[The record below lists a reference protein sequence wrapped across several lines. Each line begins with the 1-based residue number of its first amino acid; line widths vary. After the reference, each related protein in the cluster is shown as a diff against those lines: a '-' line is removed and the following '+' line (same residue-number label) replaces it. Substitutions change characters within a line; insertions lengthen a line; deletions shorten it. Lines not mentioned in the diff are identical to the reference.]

1 MDTYTVSF
9 FGHRELDSPILIEE
23 QLETIVLNLLSTKA
37 YIEFLVGRDGDFGL
51 LAASVIHR
59 CKRTF
64 RNDNSSLV
72 WVMPYPTA
80 EYRDNESAFRAYYD
94 EIEICNETSGRH
106 FKTAFQ
112 LRNRSMIDRSD
123 LAVFYVQRKST
134 GAWKTL
140 EYARKHGTPVICTDA
155 AKTNLDEHCSS
166 RKLSGFL
173 FHYL

>member
-9 FGHRELDSPILIEE
+9 FGHRKLDSPILIEE
-23 QLETIVLNLLSTKA
+23 QLEAIVLNLLSTKA
-37 YIEFLVGRDGDFGL
+37 YIEFLVGRDGDFDL

-80 EYRDNESAFRAYYD
+80 EYRDNERAFRAYYD
-94 EIEICNETSGRH
+94 EIEICSEASGKH
-106 FKTAFQ
+106 FKNAFQ

-123 LAVFYVQRKST
+123 LAVFYVQRKSS

-140 EYARKHGTPVICTDA
+140 EYAKKHGTPVICTGST
-155 AKTNLDEHCSS
+155 KLNLN
-166 RKLSGFL
+166 
-173 FHYL
+173 

>member
-9 FGHRELDSPILIEE
+9 LGHRKLDSPILIEE
-23 QLETIVLNLLSTKA
+23 QLEAIVLNLLSTKA
-37 YIEFLVGRDGDFGL
+37 YIEFLVGRDGDFDL

-64 RNDNSSLV
+64 RDDNSSLV

-80 EYRDNESAFRAYYD
+80 EYRNNESAFRAYYD
-94 EIEICNETSGRH
+94 EIEICRESSGKH

-123 LAVFYVQRKST
+123 LAVFYVQRKSS

-140 EYARKHGTPVICTDA
+140 EYAKKHGTPVLYTGS
-155 AKTNLDEHCSS
+155 T
-166 RKLSGFL
+166 
-173 FHYL
+173 

>member
-9 FGHRELDSPILIEE
+9 FGHRKLDSPILIEE
-23 QLETIVLNLLSTKA
+23 QLEAIVLNLLSTKA
-37 YIEFLVGRDGDFGL
+37 YIEFLVGRDGDFDL

-64 RNDNSSLV
+64 RSDNSSLV

-94 EIEICNETSGRH
+94 EIEICSEASGKH
-106 FKTAFQ
+106 FKNAFQ

-123 LAVFYVQRKST
+123 LAVFYVQRKSS

-140 EYARKHGTPVICTDA
+140 EYANNHGTPVICIDST
-155 AKTNLDEHCSS
+155 TNWD
-166 RKLSGFL
+166 
-173 FHYL
+173 

>member
-9 FGHRELDSPILIEE
+9 FGHRKLDSPILIEE
-23 QLETIVLNLLSTKA
+23 QLEAIVLNLLSTKA
-37 YIEFLVGRDGDFGL
+37 YIEFLVGRDGDFDL

-64 RNDNSSLV
+64 RSDNSSLV

-94 EIEICNETSGRH
+94 EIGICSEASGKH
-106 FKTAFQ
+106 FKNAFQ

-123 LAVFYVQRKST
+123 LAVFYVQRKSS

-140 EYARKHGTPVICTDA
+140 EYAKKHGTPVICTGST
-155 AKTNLDEHCSS
+155 KLNLN
-166 RKLSGFL
+166 
-173 FHYL
+173 

>member
-9 FGHRELDSPILIEE
+9 FGHRNLDSPIQIEQ
-23 QLETIVLNLLSTKA
+23 QLEAIVLNLLSTEA
-37 YIEFLVGRDGDFGL
+37 YIEFLVGRDGDFDL

-64 RNDNSSLV
+64 RDDNSSLV

-80 EYRDNESAFRAYYD
+80 EYRDNEGAFRAYYD
-94 EIEICNETSGRH
+94 EIEICSETSGKH
-106 FKTAFQ
+106 FKNAFQ

-123 LAVFYVQRKST
+123 LAVFYVQRKSS

-140 EYARKHGTPVICTDA
+140 EYAKKHGTPVICTGST
-155 AKTNLDEHCSS
+155 KLNLN
-166 RKLSGFL
+166 
-173 FHYL
+173 

>member
-9 FGHRELDSPILIEE
+9 FGHRKLDSPILIEE
-23 QLETIVLNLLSTKA
+23 QLEAIVLNLLSTKA
-37 YIEFLVGRDGDFGL
+37 YLEFLVGRDGDFDL

-94 EIEICNETSGRH
+94 EIEICSEASGKH

-112 LRNRSMIDRSD
+112 LRNRNMIDRSD
-123 LAVFYVQRKST
+123 LAVFYVQRKSS
-134 GAWKTL
+134 GAWQTL
-140 EYARKHGTPVICTDA
+140 EYVRKHCCTDA
-155 AKTNLDEHCSS
+155 TKT
-166 RKLSGFL
+166 
-173 FHYL
+173 

>member
-9 FGHRELDSPILIEE
+9 FGHRKLDSPILVEE

-37 YIEFLVGRDGDFGL
+37 YIEFLVGRDGDFDL

-94 EIEICNETSGRH
+94 EIEICSETSGRH

-123 LAVFYVQRKST
+123 LAVVYILRKSS
-134 GAWKTL
+134 GAWQTL

>member
-37 YIEFLVGRDGDFGL
+37 YIEFLVGRDGDFDL

-80 EYRDNESAFRAYYD
+80 EYRDNESAYRAYYD
-94 EIEICNETSGRH
+94 EIEICRESSGKH

-123 LAVFYVQRKST
+123 LAVVYILRKSS
-134 GAWKTL
+134 GAWQTL

-166 RKLSGFL
+166 R
-173 FHYL
+173 

>member
-9 FGHRELDSPILIEE
+9 FGHRKLDSPILIEE
-23 QLETIVLNLLSTKA
+23 QLEAIVLNLLSTKA
-37 YIEFLVGRDGDFGL
+37 YIEFLVGRDGDFDL

-80 EYRDNESAFRAYYD
+80 EYRDNERAFRAYYD
-94 EIEICNETSGRH
+94 EIEICRETSGKH

-123 LAVFYVQRKST
+123 LAVFYVQRKSS

-140 EYARKHGTPVICTDA
+140 EYAKKHGTPVICTGST
-155 AKTNLDEHCSS
+155 KLNLN
-166 RKLSGFL
+166 
-173 FHYL
+173 

>member
-37 YIEFLVGRDGDFGL
+37 YIEFLVGRDGDFDL

-80 EYRDNESAFRAYYD
+80 EYRDNESAYRAYYD
-94 EIEICNETSGRH
+94 EIEICRESSGKH

-123 LAVFYVQRKST
+123 LAVFYVQRKSS

-140 EYARKHGTPVICTDA
+140 EYAKKHGTPVICTDST
-155 AKTNLDEHCSS
+155 TNWDYWLLNGSV
-166 RKLSGFL
+166 L
-173 FHYL
+173 

>member
-9 FGHRELDSPILIEE
+9 FGHRKLDSPILVEE

-37 YIEFLVGRDGDFGL
+37 YIEFLVGRDGDFDL

-94 EIEICNETSGRH
+94 EIEICREASGKH

-134 GAWKTL
+134 GAWKTQ
-140 EYARKHGTPVICTDA
+140 RNTVHQ
-155 AKTNLDEHCSS
+155 
-166 RKLSGFL
+166 
-173 FHYL
+173 

>member
-9 FGHRELDSPILIEE
+9 FGHRKLDSPILIEE
-23 QLETIVLNLLSTKA
+23 QLEAIVLNLLSTKA
-37 YIEFLVGRDGDFGL
+37 YIEFLVGRDGDFDL

-64 RNDNSSLV
+64 RDDNSSLV

-80 EYRDNESAFRAYYD
+80 EYRDNESAYHAYYD
-94 EIEICNETSGRH
+94 EIEICSETSGRH

-123 LAVFYVQRKST
+123 LAVFYVQRKSS

-140 EYARKHGTPVICTDA
+140 EYAKKHGTPVICIDS
-155 AKTNLDEHCSS
+155 AKANWN
-166 RKLSGFL
+166 
-173 FHYL
+173 

>member
-9 FGHRELDSPILIEE
+9 FGHRKLDSPILIEE
-23 QLETIVLNLLSTKA
+23 QLEAIVLNLLSTKA
-37 YIEFLVGRDGDFGL
+37 YIEFLVGRDGDFDL

-80 EYRDNESAFRAYYD
+80 EYRDNERAFRAYYD
-94 EIEICNETSGRH
+94 EIEICSEASGKH

-112 LRNRSMIDRSD
+112 LRNCSMIDRSD
-123 LAVFYVQRKST
+123 LAVFYVQRKSS

-140 EYARKHGTPVICTDA
+140 EYAKKHGTPVICTGST
-155 AKTNLDEHCSS
+155 KLNLN
-166 RKLSGFL
+166 
-173 FHYL
+173 

>member
-9 FGHRELDSPILIEE
+9 FGHRKLDSPILIEE
-23 QLETIVLNLLSTKA
+23 QLEAIVLNLLSTKA
-37 YIEFLVGRDGDFGL
+37 YIEFLVGRDGDFDL

-80 EYRDNESAFRAYYD
+80 EYRDNERAFRAYYD
-94 EIEICNETSGRH
+94 EIEICSEASGKH
-106 FKTAFQ
+106 FKNAFQ

-123 LAVFYVQRKST
+123 LAVFYVQRKSS
-134 GAWKTL
+134 GAWKTF
-140 EYARKHGTPVICTDA
+140 EYAKKHGTPVICTGST
-155 AKTNLDEHCSS
+155 KLNLN
-166 RKLSGFL
+166 
-173 FHYL
+173 

>member
-9 FGHRELDSPILIEE
+9 FGHRKLDSPILIEE

-37 YIEFLVGRDGDFGL
+37 YIEFLVGRDGDFDL

-80 EYRDNESAFRAYYD
+80 EYRDNERAFRAYYD
-94 EIEICNETSGRH
+94 EIEICSEASGKH
-106 FKTAFQ
+106 FKNAFQ

-123 LAVFYVQRKST
+123 LAVFYVQRKSS

-140 EYARKHGTPVICTDA
+140 EYAKKHGTPVICTGST
-155 AKTNLDEHCSS
+155 KLNLN
-166 RKLSGFL
+166 
-173 FHYL
+173 